1 MRPGRVL
8 AVVVSALALAAP
20 ASAAGDARPPTVEWR
35 LRDWGGAWRL
45 ELRLSERASV
55 AAALTRGGELVR
67 RVPVRPL
74 QAGRA
79 RLGLGRLAGGAYRL
93 RVVARDP
100 AGAQTAVERAVRLPA
115 LVTVA
120 VSGDLLIHTP
130 VAARALYNGGRRGY
144 RFGPMLA
151 RIGPLVRRADLA
163 LCHVEHP
170 VGRGPPSG
178 YPRFRAPAALAG
190 AIRSAGFD
198 VCSTASN
205 HTLDYGQPGV
215 DATLGALDRA
225 GVRHTGSWARPPP
238 GRPALLRARG
248 VTVGFVAA
256 TEHTNGIARPHPWS
270 VALAD
275 PGAILAAARRARRDG
290 ADAVVVNL
298 HWGAEYRHGPT
309 PFQWRL
315 ARRLTASP
323 AVTAV
328 VGQHAH
334 VVQPIRFVNRK
345 PVVFGEGN
353 LVSNQSGASQDGLVA
368 LLDLAV
374 TPRHTRVRGCGTCP
388 PTSAARTTSSCPPPA
403 PRGAAPSR
411 WRGGRRGCGRSAPGE
426 LRRALLA
433 ERGLALAHVVR
444 RVRALAPAPRGLLD
458 VGRGEPSDSARTTAR
473 VPATASGAPAA
484 TSLTAARAA
493 PQSPA
498 GSTTWSTSPT
508 ARASSASIGAPVRNI
523 RRVRPG
529 PIAATNRR
537 RPSAVYTTPNL
548 VAGIASRAPAPAIR
562 QSQAI
567 ASSRAPP
574 AAAPFTTPITGIGQ
588 SATAATAAP
597 SRRSPARMRSMG
609 SPSPPTSSP
618 AEKWRSPS
626 PPRSTAR
633 AAGGG
638 A

>member
-225 GVRHTGSWARPPP
+225 GVRHTGSWARPPA

-275 PGAILAAARRARRDG
+275 PGAILAAARRARREG

-374 TPRHTRVRGCGTCP
+374 TPRHTRVRRVRYL
-388 PTSAARTTSSCPPPA
+388 PTY
-403 PRGAAPSR
+403 
-411 WRGGRRGCGRSAPGE
+411 
-426 LRRALLA
+426 
-433 ERGLALAHVVR
+433 VR
-444 RVRALAPAPRGLLD
+444 RPDYVVVPAAGASRRRTIA
-458 VGRGEPSDSARTTAR
+458 VAGRTAR
-473 VPATASGAPAA
+473 VRPIS
-484 TSLTAARAA
+484 AR
-493 PQSPA
+493 
-498 GSTTWSTSPT
+498 
-508 ARASSASIGAPVRNI
+508 
-523 RRVRPG
+523 
-529 PIAATNRR
+529 
-537 RPSAVYTTPNL
+537 
-548 VAGIASRAPAPAIR
+548 
-562 QSQAI
+562 
-567 ASSRAPP
+567 
-574 AAAPFTTPITGIGQ
+574 
-588 SATAATAAP
+588 
-597 SRRSPARMRSMG
+597 
-609 SPSPPTSSP
+609 
-618 AEKWRSPS
+618 
-626 PPRSTAR
+626 
-633 AAGGG
+633 
-638 A
+638 

>member
-225 GVRHTGSWARPPP
+225 GVRHTGSWARPPA

-298 HWGAEYRHGPT
+298 HWGAEYRHSPT

-334 VVQPIRFVNRK
+334 VVQPIRFVNGT

-368 LLDLAV
+368 VLDLAV
-374 TPRHTRVRGCGTCP
+374 
-388 PTSAARTTSSCPPPA
+388 S
-403 PRGAAPSR
+403 PRGS
-411 WRGGRRGCGRSAPGE
+411 
-426 LRRALLA
+426 
-433 ERGLALAHVVR
+433 HVR
-444 RVRALAPAPRGLLD
+444 RVRYLPTYVRRPDYVVVPAAGGSRRRTIA
-458 VGRGEPSDSARTTAR
+458 VAGRTAR
-473 VPATASGAPAA
+473 VRPIS
-484 TSLTAARAA
+484 AR
-493 PQSPA
+493 
-498 GSTTWSTSPT
+498 
-508 ARASSASIGAPVRNI
+508 
-523 RRVRPG
+523 
-529 PIAATNRR
+529 
-537 RPSAVYTTPNL
+537 
-548 VAGIASRAPAPAIR
+548 
-562 QSQAI
+562 
-567 ASSRAPP
+567 
-574 AAAPFTTPITGIGQ
+574 
-588 SATAATAAP
+588 
-597 SRRSPARMRSMG
+597 
-609 SPSPPTSSP
+609 
-618 AEKWRSPS
+618 
-626 PPRSTAR
+626 
-633 AAGGG
+633 
-638 A
+638 

>member
-67 RVPVRPL
+67 LVPVRPL

-225 GVRHTGSWARPPP
+225 GVRHTGSWARPPA

-248 VTVGFVAA
+248 RDRGVRRGHRAHQRDRPSPSLVG
-256 TEHTNGIARPHPWS
+256 
-270 VALAD
+270 
-275 PGAILAAARRARRDG
+275 RARRPGGDPG
-290 ADAVVVNL
+290 
-298 HWGAEYRHGPT
+298 
-309 PFQWRL
+309 
-315 ARRLTASP
+315 RR
-323 AVTAV
+323 
-328 VGQHAH
+328 
-334 VVQPIRFVNRK
+334 
-345 PVVFGEGN
+345 
-353 LVSNQSGASQDGLVA
+353 
-368 LLDLAV
+368 
-374 TPRHTRVRGCGTCP
+374 
-388 PTSAARTTSSCPPPA
+388 A
-403 PRGAAPSR
+403 PRSP
-411 WRGGRRGCGRSAPGE
+411 RGGRRRRRQPALGRRVPARAHALPVAPRPAAHRLAGRDGGGGPARPRRPAHP
-426 LRRALLA
+426 LRQPQA
-433 ERGLALAHVVR
+433 RGLR
-444 RVRALAPAPRGLLD
+444 
-458 VGRGEPSDSARTTAR
+458 RGEPGLQPVRRLPGRPGRPPRPRRHAAATRGSGRVRYLPTYVRRPDYVVVPAAGASRRRTIAVAGRTAR
-473 VPATASGAPAA
+473 VRPIS
-484 TSLTAARAA
+484 AR
-493 PQSPA
+493 
-498 GSTTWSTSPT
+498 
-508 ARASSASIGAPVRNI
+508 
-523 RRVRPG
+523 
-529 PIAATNRR
+529 
-537 RPSAVYTTPNL
+537 
-548 VAGIASRAPAPAIR
+548 
-562 QSQAI
+562 
-567 ASSRAPP
+567 
-574 AAAPFTTPITGIGQ
+574 
-588 SATAATAAP
+588 
-597 SRRSPARMRSMG
+597 
-609 SPSPPTSSP
+609 
-618 AEKWRSPS
+618 
-626 PPRSTAR
+626 
-633 AAGGG
+633 
-638 A
+638 